1 MGRDRKIEDIGLIID
16 AGLAIVENSGVEML
30 STRKVTAQLKISPM
44 TLYNYVENRDA
55 LLKLLIQRGFE
66 KLWEGLKE
74 KQDYCFATDN
84 PLRVYLV
91 LADHM
96 LQFGLQHPN
105 LYRFIFSPDITP
117 LLQDETIAQQYR
129 SISSTLLARI
139 KDPQREKEVLDDIY
153 MFQVLINAL
162 IRSLLEKR
170 VGMTMERYP
179 ILVKRAY
186 DSLLLRDERFIE

>member
-1 MGRDRKIEDIGLIID
+1 MGRDRKIDDIGLIID
-16 AGLAIVENSGVEML
+16 AAMAILEESGVEKL

-55 LLKLLIQRGFE
+55 LLKLLIKRGFE
-66 KLWEGLKE
+66 GLWEGLQE
-74 KQDYCFATDN
+74 KQDRCFATEN
-84 PLRVYLV
+84 PLRVYLI

-96 LQFGLQHPN
+96 LQFGLKHPN
-105 LYRFIFSPDITP
+105 LYRFIFSPDIAP
-117 LLQDETIAQQYR
+117 LLQDETIAQHYR

-139 KDPQREKEVLDDIY
+139 KDPQREKEILDDIY

-162 IRSLLEKR
+162 IRSVLEKR
-170 VGMTMERYP
+170 VGMTMDRYP

-186 DSLLLRDERFIE
+186 ESLLLRNERFIE